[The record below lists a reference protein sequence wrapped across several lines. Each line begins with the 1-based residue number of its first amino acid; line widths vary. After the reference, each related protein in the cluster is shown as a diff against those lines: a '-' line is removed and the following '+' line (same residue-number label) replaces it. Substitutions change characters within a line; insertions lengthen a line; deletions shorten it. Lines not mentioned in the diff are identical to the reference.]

1 MRINFI
7 FFIFLSFVIG
17 QDMVW
22 QNNGIPIRQG
32 VHIEWQRTVC
42 PGESGSMIFVWSDT
56 RYGSRN
62 VFAQKVDSSGVL
74 LWGSQGSAVTN
85 LPGRQEDPVAI
96 TDGDG
101 GAFIAWVDYRFD
113 DEGDIFIQHIDNQG
127 NRMMDDNGEALAR
140 VDGRH
145 LTINMCT
152 DSLGGVFVAW
162 QDKRNFLDD
171 DIFGTHVS
179 SNYEIIAP
187 SSGVSII
194 QMNGNQGAKSLEYAG
209 NNQATIIWSDTRSGS
224 GNDIYCQKINMNMEK
239 IFSDG
244 GLEVSATSDLETT
257 PRTTFMKNDTS
268 FVIWQSGTESTDI
281 YYNLLTSDGL
291 VFSEHLQLCSF
302 NSSKANPRIKRNQ
315 LGEVFIQWIDY
326 RNDPTAGN
334 HYYQRVSHGG
344 NISWDQN
351 GIQLDASGDDHHAR
365 FSPGGNRELFVYW
378 ERGTFPNVDIMYQ
391 GIQSDGSLLLDNAE
405 FVSNVSGY
413 QSMPNTLFDN
423 NNGSFVVFADQSNG
437 SIDLRVQRM
446 NSDLTSFELNGLIAM
461 NGLDGDI
468 EYPIANYTNDNVVL
482 NWVDARD
489 GKKVFGSI
497 INDNGVIT
505 PLENGQNLTQF
516 DSYTFQLENEPV
528 SLLAHNYLFTAAFD
542 AQSGAKLIRMN
553 KFDLSFQ
560 MQWPNEGYVVHQST
574 LDQRKVKLFETAD
587 GIGVVWS
594 EIRDEVDF
602 DLFYQRFNLEGQMQ
616 FDSSGVTLMDGVW
629 VDNYVEGIYST
640 PDSNFI
646 LVWVNDVWGSGSL
659 SFQKFNLNGEIAAGW
674 PSDGYT
680 LSSIGDPEKLKG
692 QVISDESGIL
702 VAWEETYNFNKNI
715 KANIIHWDGTLE
727 WTNGLLLTSAENDQ
741 INIDLA
747 IDESSQTSLVIWED
761 FQNGNDLNIAGQ
773 FIDLSNNVLL
783 NENVIICSNE
793 EYQQSPVVKN
803 VFDGHFLVLWED
815 ERGFLN
821 SDPVLS
827 GGLDIYG
834 QVIHYDHGNVYS
846 DNGIALCQEYHD
858 QKGPQISLLKED
870 QDASQSLW
878 FTYWIDMRSSG
889 KADLANLYGQ
899 ALRLSEPMS
908 TEISNIQPNSFKVGD
923 AFPNPFNNS
932 IGVQINIRE
941 LEPIDVIIVNVIGK
955 VVYNEKIIPLSNGVH
970 SFTWNGKNFYGQD
983 LPSGIYFLQFNSL
996 NFQSNKKISY
1006 LK

>member
-505 PLENGQNLTQF
+505 PVENGQNLTQF

-528 SLLAHNYLFTAAFD
+528 SLLAHDYLFTAAFD

-858 QKGPQISLLKED
+858 QKGPQISLLKEN

-878 FTYWIDMRSSG
+878 FAYWIDMRSSG

-941 LEPIDVIIVNVIGK
+941 LKPIDVIIVNVMGK

-970 SFTWNGKNFYGQD
+970 SFTWNGKNLYGQD

>member
-505 PLENGQNLTQF
+505 PVENGQNLTQF

-528 SLLAHNYLFTAAFD
+528 SLLAHDYLFTAAFD

-834 QVIHYDHGNVYS
+834 QVINYDHGNVYS

-858 QKGPQISLLKED
+858 QKGPQISLLKEN

-878 FTYWIDMRSSG
+878 FAYWIDMRSSG

-941 LEPIDVIIVNVIGK
+941 LKPIDVIIVNVMGK

>member
-505 PLENGQNLTQF
+505 PVENGQNLTQF

-528 SLLAHNYLFTAAFD
+528 SLLAHDYLFTAAFD

-858 QKGPQISLLKED
+858 QKGPQISLLKEN

-878 FTYWIDMRSSG
+878 FAYWIDMRSSG

-941 LEPIDVIIVNVIGK
+941 LEPIDVIIVNVMGK

>member
-1 MRINFI
+1 MRIIFL

-113 DEGDIFIQHIDNQG
+113 EEGDIFIQHIDNQG

-497 INDNGVIT
+497 VNDNGVIT
-505 PLENGQNLTQF
+505 PVENGQNLTQF

-528 SLLAHNYLFTAAFD
+528 SLLAHDYLFTAAFD

-941 LEPIDVIIVNVIGK
+941 LEPIDVIIVNVMGK

>member
-1 MRINFI
+1 MRINFL

-244 GLEVSATSDLETT
+244 GLEVSTTSDLETT

-291 VFSEHLQLCSF
+291 VFSEPLQLCSF

-505 PLENGQNLTQF
+505 PVENGQNLTQF

-528 SLLAHNYLFTAAFD
+528 SLLAHDYLFTAAFD

-858 QKGPQISLLKED
+858 QKGPQISLLKEN

-878 FTYWIDMRSSG
+878 FAYWIDMRSSG

-941 LEPIDVIIVNVIGK
+941 LEPIDIIIVNVMGK
-955 VVYNEKIIPLSNGVH
+955 VVYNEKIIPLSKGVH

>member
-505 PLENGQNLTQF
+505 PVENGQNLTQF

-528 SLLAHNYLFTAAFD
+528 SLLAHDYLFTAAFD

-858 QKGPQISLLKED
+858 QKGPQISLLKEN

-941 LEPIDVIIVNVIGK
+941 LKPIDVIIVNVMGK

>member
-505 PLENGQNLTQF
+505 PVENGQNLTQF

-528 SLLAHNYLFTAAFD
+528 SLLAHDYLFTAAFD

-715 KANIIHWDGTLE
+715 KANIIHWDGALE
-727 WTNGLLLTSAENDQ
+727 WANGLLLTSAENDQ

-858 QKGPQISLLKED
+858 QKGPQISLLKEN
-870 QDASQSLW
+870 QDALQSLW
-878 FTYWIDMRSSG
+878 FAYWIDMRSSG

-899 ALRLSEPMS
+899 ALRLSEPMN

-941 LEPIDVIIVNVIGK
+941 LEPIDVIIVNVMGK

-983 LPSGIYFLQFNSL
+983 LPSGIYFLQFKSL

>member
-1 MRINFI
+1 MRINFL

-505 PLENGQNLTQF
+505 PVENGQNLTQF

-528 SLLAHNYLFTAAFD
+528 SLLAHDYLFTAAFD

-574 LDQRKVKLFETAD
+574 LDQRKVKLFETPD

-858 QKGPQISLLKED
+858 QKGPQISLLKEN

-878 FTYWIDMRSSG
+878 FAYWIDMRSSG

-899 ALRLSEPMS
+899 ALRLSEPMN

-941 LEPIDVIIVNVIGK
+941 LEPIDIIIVNVMGK

>member
-1 MRINFI
+1 MRIIFI

-505 PLENGQNLTQF
+505 PVENGQNLTQF

-528 SLLAHNYLFTAAFD
+528 SLLAHDYLFTAAFD

-858 QKGPQISLLKED
+858 QKGPQISLLKEN

-878 FTYWIDMRSSG
+878 FAYWIDMRSSG

-941 LEPIDVIIVNVIGK
+941 LKPIDVIIVNVMGK

>member
-505 PLENGQNLTQF
+505 PVENGQNLTQF

-528 SLLAHNYLFTAAFD
+528 SLLAHDYLFTAAFD

-834 QVIHYDHGNVYS
+834 QVIHYDNGNVYS

-858 QKGPQISLLKED
+858 QKGPQISLLKEN

-878 FTYWIDMRSSG
+878 FAYWIDMRSSG

-941 LEPIDVIIVNVIGK
+941 LKPIDVIIVNVMGK

-983 LPSGIYFLQFNSL
+983 LPSGIYFLQFKSL

>member
-505 PLENGQNLTQF
+505 PVDNGQNLTQF

-858 QKGPQISLLKED
+858 QKGPQISLLKEN

-878 FTYWIDMRSSG
+878 FAYWIDMRSSG

-941 LEPIDVIIVNVIGK
+941 LEPIDVIIVNVMGK

>member
-1 MRINFI
+1 
-7 FFIFLSFVIG
+7 
-17 QDMVW
+17 
-22 QNNGIPIRQG
+22 
-32 VHIEWQRTVC
+32 
-42 PGESGSMIFVWSDT
+42 
-56 RYGSRN
+56 
-62 VFAQKVDSSGVL
+62 
-74 LWGSQGSAVTN
+74 
-85 LPGRQEDPVAI
+85 
-96 TDGDG
+96 
-101 GAFIAWVDYRFD
+101 
-113 DEGDIFIQHIDNQG
+113 
-127 NRMMDDNGEALAR
+127 
-140 VDGRH
+140 
-145 LTINMCT
+145 
-152 DSLGGVFVAW
+152 
-162 QDKRNFLDD
+162 
-171 DIFGTHVS
+171 
-179 SNYEIIAP
+179 
-187 SSGVSII
+187 
-194 QMNGNQGAKSLEYAG
+194 
-209 NNQATIIWSDTRSGS
+209 
-224 GNDIYCQKINMNMEK
+224 
-239 IFSDG
+239 
-244 GLEVSATSDLETT
+244 
-257 PRTTFMKNDTS
+257 
-268 FVIWQSGTESTDI
+268 
-281 YYNLLTSDGL
+281 
-291 VFSEHLQLCSF
+291 
-302 NSSKANPRIKRNQ
+302 
-315 LGEVFIQWIDY
+315 
-326 RNDPTAGN
+326 
-334 HYYQRVSHGG
+334 
-344 NISWDQN
+344 
-351 GIQLDASGDDHHAR
+351 
-365 FSPGGNRELFVYW
+365 
-378 ERGTFPNVDIMYQ
+378 
-391 GIQSDGSLLLDNAE
+391 
-405 FVSNVSGY
+405 
-413 QSMPNTLFDN
+413 
-423 NNGSFVVFADQSNG
+423 
-437 SIDLRVQRM
+437 
-446 NSDLTSFELNGLIAM
+446 
-461 NGLDGDI
+461 
-468 EYPIANYTNDNVVL
+468 
-482 NWVDARD
+482 
-489 GKKVFGSI
+489 
-497 INDNGVIT
+497 
-505 PLENGQNLTQF
+505 
-516 DSYTFQLENEPV
+516 
-528 SLLAHNYLFTAAFD
+528 
-542 AQSGAKLIRMN
+542 
-553 KFDLSFQ
+553 
-560 MQWPNEGYVVHQST
+560 
-574 LDQRKVKLFETAD
+574 
-587 GIGVVWS
+587 
-594 EIRDEVDF
+594 
-602 DLFYQRFNLEGQMQ
+602 MQ

-858 QKGPQISLLKED
+858 QKGPQISLLKEN

-878 FTYWIDMRSSG
+878 FAYWIDMRSSG

-941 LEPIDVIIVNVIGK
+941 LKPIDVIIVNVMGK

>member
-140 VDGRH
+140 VEGRH

-405 FVSNVSGY
+405 FVSNVRGY

-489 GKKVFGSI
+489 GNKVFGSI

-505 PLENGQNLTQF
+505 PVENGQNLTQF

-528 SLLAHNYLFTAAFD
+528 SLLAHDYLFTAAFD

-821 SDPVLS
+821 SDPELS

-941 LEPIDVIIVNVIGK
+941 LEPIDVIIVNVMGK

-970 SFTWNGKNFYGQD
+970 SFTWNGKNLYGQD

>member
-505 PLENGQNLTQF
+505 PVENGQNLTQF

-528 SLLAHNYLFTAAFD
+528 SLLAHDYLFTAAFD

-560 MQWPNEGYVVHQST
+560 MQWPNEGYTVHQST
-574 LDQRKVKLFETAD
+574 LDQR
-587 GIGVVWS
+587 
-594 EIRDEVDF
+594 
-602 DLFYQRFNLEGQMQ
+602 
-616 FDSSGVTLMDGVW
+616 
-629 VDNYVEGIYST
+629 
-640 PDSNFI
+640 
-646 LVWVNDVWGSGSL
+646 
-659 SFQKFNLNGEIAAGW
+659 
-674 PSDGYT
+674 
-680 LSSIGDPEKLKG
+680 
-692 QVISDESGIL
+692 
-702 VAWEETYNFNKNI
+702 
-715 KANIIHWDGTLE
+715 
-727 WTNGLLLTSAENDQ
+727 
-741 INIDLA
+741 
-747 IDESSQTSLVIWED
+747 
-761 FQNGNDLNIAGQ
+761 
-773 FIDLSNNVLL
+773 
-783 NENVIICSNE
+783 
-793 EYQQSPVVKN
+793 
-803 VFDGHFLVLWED
+803 
-815 ERGFLN
+815 
-821 SDPVLS
+821 
-827 GGLDIYG
+827 
-834 QVIHYDHGNVYS
+834 
-846 DNGIALCQEYHD
+846 
-858 QKGPQISLLKED
+858 
-870 QDASQSLW
+870 
-878 FTYWIDMRSSG
+878 
-889 KADLANLYGQ
+889 
-899 ALRLSEPMS
+899 
-908 TEISNIQPNSFKVGD
+908 
-923 AFPNPFNNS
+923 
-932 IGVQINIRE
+932 
-941 LEPIDVIIVNVIGK
+941 
-955 VVYNEKIIPLSNGVH
+955 
-970 SFTWNGKNFYGQD
+970 
-983 LPSGIYFLQFNSL
+983 
-996 NFQSNKKISY
+996 
-1006 LK
+1006 

>member
-1 MRINFI
+1 MRINFL

-505 PLENGQNLTQF
+505 PVENGQNLTQF

-528 SLLAHNYLFTAAFD
+528 SLLAHDYLFTAAFD

-858 QKGPQISLLKED
+858 QKGPQISLLKEN

-878 FTYWIDMRSSG
+878 FAYWIDMRSSG

-941 LEPIDVIIVNVIGK
+941 LKPIDVIIVNVMGK

>member
-1 MRINFI
+1 MRIIFI

-187 SSGVSII
+187 SNGVSII

-244 GLEVSATSDLETT
+244 GLEVSTTSDLETT

-505 PLENGQNLTQF
+505 PVENGQNLTQF

-834 QVIHYDHGNVYS
+834 QVIHYDNGNVYS

-899 ALRLSEPMS
+899 ALRLSEPMN

-941 LEPIDVIIVNVIGK
+941 LEPIDVIIVNVMGK

-983 LPSGIYFLQFNSL
+983 LPSGIYFLQFKSL

>member
-505 PLENGQNLTQF
+505 PVENGQNLTQF

-528 SLLAHNYLFTAAFD
+528 SLLAHDYLFTAAFD

-659 SFQKFNLNGEIAAGW
+659 SFQKFNLNGVCAAGW
-674 PSDGYT
+674 PSDGYA

-858 QKGPQISLLKED
+858 QKGPQISLLKEN
-870 QDASQSLW
+870 QDALQSLW
-878 FTYWIDMRSSG
+878 FAYWIDMRSSG

-941 LEPIDVIIVNVIGK
+941 LEPIDVIIVNVMGK

>member
-1 MRINFI
+1 MRIIFI

-74 LWGSQGSAVTN
+74 LWGSQGSSVTN

-291 VFSEHLQLCSF
+291 VFSEPLQLCSF

-505 PLENGQNLTQF
+505 PVENGQNLTQF

-528 SLLAHNYLFTAAFD
+528 SLLAHDYLFTAAFD

-834 QVIHYDHGNVYS
+834 QVIHYDNGNVYS

-858 QKGPQISLLKED
+858 QKGPQISMLKED

-932 IGVQINIRE
+932 IGVQISIRE
-941 LEPIDVIIVNVIGK
+941 LEPIDVIIVNVMGK

-970 SFTWNGKNFYGQD
+970 SFTWNGKNFYDQD

>member
-505 PLENGQNLTQF
+505 PVENGQNLTQF

-528 SLLAHNYLFTAAFD
+528 SLLAHDYLFTAAFD

-870 QDASQSLW
+870 QDAPQSLW

-941 LEPIDVIIVNVIGK
+941 LKPIDVIIVNVMGK

>member
-505 PLENGQNLTQF
+505 PVENGQNLTQF

-528 SLLAHNYLFTAAFD
+528 SLLAHDYLFTAAFD

-878 FTYWIDMRSSG
+878 FAYWIDMRSSG

-941 LEPIDVIIVNVIGK
+941 LEPIDVIIVNVMGK

>member
-1 MRINFI
+1 MRIIFL

-413 QSMPNTLFDN
+413 QSMPNTLYDN

-505 PLENGQNLTQF
+505 PVENGQNLTQF

-528 SLLAHNYLFTAAFD
+528 SLLAHDYLFTAAFD

-941 LEPIDVIIVNVIGK
+941 LEPIDVIIVNVMGK

>member
-1 MRINFI
+1 MRIIFL

-505 PLENGQNLTQF
+505 PVENGQNLTQF

-528 SLLAHNYLFTAAFD
+528 SLLAHDYLFTAAFD

-858 QKGPQISLLKED
+858 QKGPQISLLKEN
-870 QDASQSLW
+870 QDALQSLW
-878 FTYWIDMRSSG
+878 FAYWIDMRSSG

-941 LEPIDVIIVNVIGK
+941 LEPIDVIIVNVMGK

>member
-505 PLENGQNLTQF
+505 PVENGQNLTQF

-528 SLLAHNYLFTAAFD
+528 SLLAHDYLFTAAFD

-858 QKGPQISLLKED
+858 QKGPQISLLKEN

-878 FTYWIDMRSSG
+878 FAYWIDMRSSG

-941 LEPIDVIIVNVIGK
+941 LKPIDVIIVNVMGK

-983 LPSGIYFLQFNSL
+983 LQVVSIFYSL
-996 NFQSNKKISY
+996 TH
-1006 LK
+1006 

>member
-22 QNNGIPIRQG
+22 HNNGIPIRQG

-505 PLENGQNLTQF
+505 PVENGQNLTQF

-680 LSSIGDPEKLKG
+680 LSSLGDPEKLKG

-899 ALRLSEPMS
+899 ALRLSEPMN

-941 LEPIDVIIVNVIGK
+941 LEPIDVIIVNVMGK

>member
-1 MRINFI
+1 MRIIFL

-505 PLENGQNLTQF
+505 PVENGQNLTQF

-528 SLLAHNYLFTAAFD
+528 SLLAHDYLFTAAFD

-858 QKGPQISLLKED
+858 QKGPQISLLKEN

-878 FTYWIDMRSSG
+878 FAYWIDMRSSG

-941 LEPIDVIIVNVIGK
+941 LKPIDVIIVNVMGK

-970 SFTWNGKNFYGQD
+970 SFTWNGKNLYGQD

>member
-1 MRINFI
+1 MRINFL

-505 PLENGQNLTQF
+505 PVENGQNLTQF

-528 SLLAHNYLFTAAFD
+528 SLLAHDYLFTAAFD

-773 FIDLSNNVLL
+773 FIDLLNNVLL

-858 QKGPQISLLKED
+858 QKGPQISLLKEN

-941 LEPIDVIIVNVIGK
+941 LEPIDVIIVNVMGK

>member
-209 NNQATIIWSDTRSGS
+209 NNQATIIWSDTRSGN

-505 PLENGQNLTQF
+505 PLDNGQNLTQF

-528 SLLAHNYLFTAAFD
+528 SLLAVSYTHLRA
-542 AQSGAKLIRMN
+542 
-553 KFDLSFQ
+553 
-560 MQWPNEGYVVHQST
+560 H
-574 LDQRKVKLFETAD
+574 ET
-587 GIGVVWS
+587 
-594 EIRDEVDF
+594 
-602 DLFYQRFNLEGQMQ
+602 
-616 FDSSGVTLMDGVW
+616 
-629 VDNYVEGIYST
+629 
-640 PDSNFI
+640 
-646 LVWVNDVWGSGSL
+646 
-659 SFQKFNLNGEIAAGW
+659 
-674 PSDGYT
+674 
-680 LSSIGDPEKLKG
+680 
-692 QVISDESGIL
+692 
-702 VAWEETYNFNKNI
+702 
-715 KANIIHWDGTLE
+715 
-727 WTNGLLLTSAENDQ
+727 
-741 INIDLA
+741 
-747 IDESSQTSLVIWED
+747 
-761 FQNGNDLNIAGQ
+761 
-773 FIDLSNNVLL
+773 
-783 NENVIICSNE
+783 
-793 EYQQSPVVKN
+793 
-803 VFDGHFLVLWED
+803 
-815 ERGFLN
+815 
-821 SDPVLS
+821 
-827 GGLDIYG
+827 
-834 QVIHYDHGNVYS
+834 
-846 DNGIALCQEYHD
+846 
-858 QKGPQISLLKED
+858 
-870 QDASQSLW
+870 
-878 FTYWIDMRSSG
+878 
-889 KADLANLYGQ
+889 
-899 ALRLSEPMS
+899 
-908 TEISNIQPNSFKVGD
+908 
-923 AFPNPFNNS
+923 
-932 IGVQINIRE
+932 
-941 LEPIDVIIVNVIGK
+941 
-955 VVYNEKIIPLSNGVH
+955 
-970 SFTWNGKNFYGQD
+970 
-983 LPSGIYFLQFNSL
+983 
-996 NFQSNKKISY
+996 
-1006 LK
+1006 

>member
-505 PLENGQNLTQF
+505 PVENGQNLTQF

-528 SLLAHNYLFTAAFD
+528 SLLAHDYLFTAAFD

-834 QVIHYDHGNVYS
+834 QVIHYDNGNVYS

-941 LEPIDVIIVNVIGK
+941 LKPIDVIIVNVMGK

-983 LPSGIYFLQFNSL
+983 LPSGIYFLQFKSL

>member
-74 LWGSQGSAVTN
+74 LWGSQGSSVTN

-505 PLENGQNLTQF
+505 PVENGQNLTQF

-528 SLLAHNYLFTAAFD
+528 SLLAHDYLFTAAFD

-941 LEPIDVIIVNVIGK
+941 LKPIDIIIVNVMGK

>member
-1 MRINFI
+1 
-7 FFIFLSFVIG
+7 
-17 QDMVW
+17 MVW

-528 SLLAHNYLFTAAFD
+528 SLLAHDYLFTAAFD

-941 LEPIDVIIVNVIGK
+941 LEPIDVIIVNVMGK

>member
-497 INDNGVIT
+497 VNDNGVIT
-505 PLENGQNLTQF
+505 PVENGQNLTQF

-528 SLLAHNYLFTAAFD
+528 SLLAHDYLFTAAFD

-560 MQWPNEGYVVHQST
+560 MQWPNEGYVVHQSS

-858 QKGPQISLLKED
+858 QKGPQISLLKEN

-878 FTYWIDMRSSG
+878 FAYWIDMRSSG

-941 LEPIDVIIVNVIGK
+941 LKPIDVIIVNVMGK

>member
-505 PLENGQNLTQF
+505 PVENGQNLTQF

-528 SLLAHNYLFTAAFD
+528 SLLAHDYLFTAAFD

-858 QKGPQISLLKED
+858 QKGPQISLLKEN

-878 FTYWIDMRSSG
+878 FAYWIDMRSSG

-899 ALRLSEPMS
+899 ALRLSEPMN

-941 LEPIDVIIVNVIGK
+941 LKPIDVIIVNVMGK